1 VTDVALTP
9 HEQRALATIE
19 DGLGADDPGLA
30 TALRRGRPVSELRRW
45 VRPAGVLVA
54 LSVVLAAHPL
64 VVELDVL
71 GVGLLTGVLVLPWL
85 VYAAWRV

>member
-1 VTDVALTP
+1 VTDVPLTP

-19 DGLGADDPGLA
+19 DRLGADDPGLA
-30 TALRRGRPVSELRRW
+30 TALRRGRPASELRRW
-45 VRPAGVLVA
+45 VRPAVVLVA
-54 LSVVLAAHPL
+54 VSIVLAVHPL

-85 VYAAWRV
+85 VYTAWRV

>member
-1 VTDVALTP
+1 MPLTP

-19 DGLGADDPGLA
+19 DRLGADDPSLA
-30 TALRRGRPVSELRRW
+30 TALRRGRPASELRRW
-45 VRPAGVLVA
+45 VRPVAVLVA
-54 LSVVLAAHPL
+54 VSLVLAVHPL

-71 GVGLLTGVLVLPWL
+71 GVGLLTGALVLPWL

>member
-1 VTDVALTP
+1 MTDVPLTP

-19 DGLGADDPGLA
+19 DRLGADDPGLA
-30 TALRRGRPVSELRRW
+30 TALRRGRPTSDLRRW
-45 VRPAGVLVA
+45 VRPSIVLVA
-54 LSVVLAAHPL
+54 VSIVLAVHPL

-85 VYAAWRV
+85 VYTAWRV

>member
-1 VTDVALTP
+1 MPLTP

-19 DGLGADDPGLA
+19 ARLGADDPNLA
-30 TALRRGRPVSELRRW
+30 TALRRGRPTSELRQW
-45 VRPAGVLVA
+45 VRPVAVLVVVS
-54 LSVVLAAHPL
+54 LVLAFHPL

-71 GVGLLTGVLVLPWL
+71 GVGLLTGALVLPWL